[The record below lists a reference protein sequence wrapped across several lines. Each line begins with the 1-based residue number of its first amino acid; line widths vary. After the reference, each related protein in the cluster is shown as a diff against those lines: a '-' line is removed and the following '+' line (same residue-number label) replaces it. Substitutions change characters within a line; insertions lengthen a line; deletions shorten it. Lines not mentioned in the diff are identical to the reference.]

1 MFSILNFQIIRVLL
15 SLTSG
20 IFAVA
25 FIMLMTG
32 MITIQEIAVILKL
45 SPEATTALNQ
55 VYLRF
60 HGFTQNLINIF
71 FELIKNMIDW
81 TGGSVDTNKINNAL
95 HPGGT
100 QPQIQPNPPIDIDPS
115 SVNGNSTSP
124 DSNNTNQ

>member
-1 MFSILNFQIIRVLL
+1 MFSILNLQLIRTLIA
-15 SLTSG
+15 LTSG

-45 SPEATTALNQ
+45 SPQATAALTQ

-60 HGFTQNLINIF
+60 YGFTNNLINIF

-81 TGGSVDTNKINNAL
+81 TGASVDTNKINDAL
-95 HPGGT
+95 HPGGY
-100 QPQIQPNPPIDIDPS
+100 QPQPTPAPNPAPVAPLDPTMPNNPSEGS
-115 SVNGNSTSP
+115 SN
-124 DSNNTNQ
+124 

>member
-1 MFSILNFQIIRVLL
+1 MLSILNLQLIRTFIA
-15 SLTSG
+15 LTSG

-45 SPEATTALNQ
+45 SPEATAALTQ

-60 HGFTQNLINIF
+60 YGFTHNLINIF

-81 TGGSVDTNKINNAL
+81 TGASVDTNKINNAL
-95 HPGGT
+95 HPGGY
-100 QPQIQPNPPIDIDPS
+100 QPQPTTPPNVAPVEPTMPNNPS
-115 SVNGNSTSP
+115 QS
-124 DSNNTNQ
+124 DSSN